1 MKRLAIVIGL
11 VAACSSGQK
20 KPTGAGSGSAIY
32 AKKLVLGWGFQNN
45 AGKTDVFLQTTD
57 EKGAQVSYPLGT
69 FDGECKSISP
79 AAEMKAITGVA
90 CPGIELHAVV
100 QDPDVVILKMRTDS
114 GGTPDPM
121 AREEIPRVQIPG
133 GAPRETSTEGAGVH
147 PDLRTQP

>member
-20 KPTGAGSGSAIY
+20 KPTTGAGSGSAIY

-69 FDGECKSISP
+69 FDGTCKSISP

-90 CPGIELHAVV
+90 CTGIELHAVV
-100 QDPDVVILKMRTDS
+100 QDPDVVILKMRTDT

-121 AREEIPRVQIPG
+121 AREEIQRVKIPG
-133 GAPRETSTEGAGVH
+133 GAAVEAST
-147 PDLRTQP
+147 

>member
-20 KPTGAGSGSAIY
+20 KPTTGTGSGSAIY
-32 AKKLVLGWGFQNN
+32 AKKMVLGWGFQKN
-45 AGKTDVFLQTTD
+45 AAATDVFLQATD
-57 EKGAQVSYPLGT
+57 EKGAQISYPLGSYQ
-69 FDGECKSISP
+69 GECKPISP

-100 QDPDVVILKMRTDS
+100 QDPDVIILKMRTDT

-121 AREEIPRVQIPG
+121 AREEIQRIKIPG
-133 GAPRETSTEGAGVH
+133 GAAVEAST
-147 PDLRTQP
+147 